1 MTANPTSKKSVRALF
16 EASAIL
22 FNVDADVT
30 LEQIAA
36 LLVAAG
42 RSHGTRL
49 VVDVC
54 LPKV

>member
-16 EASAIL
+16 QDSAIL
-22 FNVDADVT
+22 FNVDDDVT

-36 LLVAAG
+36 LLAAPG

-49 VVDVC
+49 VVDSV
-54 LPKV
+54 PKI

>member
-1 MTANPTSKKSVRALF
+1 MMANPTSKKSVRALF

-22 FNVDADVT
+22 FNVDDDVT

-42 RSHGTRL
+42 RSHGIRF

-54 LPKV
+54 VPKV